1 MEKSKVGEVKVSK
14 SNFQIIK
21 KFIIEYSKPGVV
33 IEELNTFDEILRE
46 FENRALSK
54 GENLALYSF
63 LIILSLLKLLK
74 FI

>member
-1 MEKSKVGEVKVSK
+1 MEKSKVGEVKVSR

-33 IEELNTFDEILRE
+33 IEELNNFDEILKE

-54 GENLALYSF
+54 NLAFYWE
-63 LIILSLLKLLK
+63 
-74 FI
+74 